1 MIKTWP
7 KIKYSTSKKPIM
19 AYQLIQLNKVIKMC
33 PSKNLK
39 DRFIHHLIQEEGS
52 QKLLNLNFQDR
63 LKVNKAIFL
72 KQPQVLNLRAKTHY
86 CKTKVKD
93 RQGFQT

>member
-33 PSKNLK
+33 LSKNQK
-39 DRFIHHLIQEEGS
+39 DRFIRHLIQEEGS
-52 QKLLNLNFQDR
+52 QKLLNLNFLDR

-72 KQPQVLNLRAKTHY
+72 KQPQVLN
-86 CKTKVKD
+86 
-93 RQGFQT
+93 